1 MRYSC
6 KASWPDDD
14 VNFAPRGVFPPVVRN
29 ALKRSAT
36 QVVLTL
42 LGCLLVLMTMA
53 LVSPATL
60 HAAPPSQAAAN
71 LASPPAGLFFQ
82 AGRAE
87 EAFEAPLLKSE
98 VEITV
103 NGLVSR
109 VKVRQH
115 FLNPSAVWLEGLYVF
130 PLPENAAVD
139 RMTLVVGA
147 RRIQGQIMEKADA
160 QKAYQDAAK
169 AGKRASLLAAERPN
183 VFTTSVANVGPGEV
197 IIVEIEYQDAIAYDA
212 GLFSLRF
219 PMVVAPRYTPPGGA
233 LVAEA
238 PSGISPVAQ
247 ATAAIPLGEDL
258 FGPVRHPLE
267 GPANP
272 LSLTLTLDAGLP
284 LKSLES
290 LYHDVA
296 IESDAGGRHKVTL
309 QSGAVPADRDFVLE
323 WRASPSAVPE
333 AAIFVEEV
341 DGSSHLM
348 VMLLPPSAEAAA
360 PEVGQAPE
368 GPQPRDMIFII
379 DSSGSMHGPSM
390 EQAKGAVLA
399 ALDRL
404 KPDDRFNV
412 IHFSNNAYAL
422 FERAEPASDGNLMK
436 AWYYVKALEAD
447 GGTNMRPALEMALDE
462 PAEAGRLRQVV
473 FVTDGAVSNEAA
485 LFTLINRRLGS
496 SRLFTV
502 GIGSAPNSYF
512 MRKAAESGRG
522 SFIYI
527 GDSQEVGS
535 RMSALFRKLENPALT
550 GIEVAWQL
558 PDGRLP
564 EAYPQPLPD
573 LYAGEPVVMTARLQG
588 LALDE
593 LAGSLVITGESG
605 GAAWERRLSL
615 EGPEAGPGI
624 AALWARAKLD
634 QIEDGLHLGERP
646 DMVRAKALE
655 VALGHGL
662 VSRYTSLVAID
673 DVIARPEGAG
683 MESAEIARNLPA
695 GWSYEHV
702 FGEAAKHM
710 RLKSL
715 PAPLLKKAGGQAIG
729 LPQGA
734 SPARFQLILGSA
746 AVLVALLLVML
757 AGRFSRPRAA

>member
-1 MRYSC
+1 M
-6 KASWPDDD
+6 
-14 VNFAPRGVFPPVVRN
+14 
-29 ALKRSAT
+29 
-36 QVVLTL
+36 TL
-42 LGCLLVLMTMA
+42 A
-53 LVSPATL
+53 LVAPGTL
-60 HAAPPSQAAAN
+60 HAAPPSQAAAK
-71 LASPPAGLFFQ
+71 LAPPPAGLFFH

-98 VEITV
+98 VTIDV
-103 NGLVSR
+103 SGLVSR
-109 VKVRQH
+109 VKVKQH
-115 FLNPSAVWLEGLYVF
+115 FLNPSAVWLEGIYVF
-130 PLPENAAVD
+130 PLPEEAAVD
-139 RMTLVVGA
+139 RMTLVVGE
-147 RRIQGQIMEKADA
+147 RRIEGQIMEKADA
-160 QKAYQDAAK
+160 KAAYEAAAK

-183 VFTTSVANVGPGEV
+183 VFATSVANVGPGEV
-197 IIVEIEYQDAIAYDA
+197 IIVEIEYQDAVAYDA

-219 PMVVAPRYTPPGGA
+219 PMVVAPRYTPPGA

-238 PSGISPVAQ
+238 PAGTTPGVSPVAQ
-247 ATAAIPLGEDL
+247 AAAAPLGEDL
-258 FGPVRHPLE
+258 FGPVRHPAE

-272 LSLTLTLDAGLP
+272 LSLTLTLEAGLP

-296 IESDAGGRHKVTL
+296 IESDAEGRHKVTL
-309 QSGAVPADRDFVLE
+309 QAGAVAADRDFVLE
-323 WRASPSAVPE
+323 WRPTPSSAPE
-333 AAIFVEEV
+333 AAIFAEEI

-360 PEVGQAPE
+360 PEA

-379 DSSGSMHGPSM
+379 DSSGSMHGASM

-404 KPDDRFNV
+404 QPGDRFNV
-412 IHFSNNAYAL
+412 IHFNNDAYAL
-422 FERAEPASDGNLMK
+422 FAEAEPANDENLMK
-436 AWYYVKALEAD
+436 AWYYVKALDAE
-447 GGTNMRPALEMALDE
+447 GGTNMRPALEMALAE

-473 FVTDGAVSNEAA
+473 FITDGAVSNEAA
-485 LFTLINRRLGS
+485 LFTLINRQLDG

-512 MRKAAESGRG
+512 MRKAAASGRG

-527 GDSQEVGS
+527 GDHREVGS
-535 RMSALFRKLENPALT
+535 RMSELFRKLESPALT

-573 LYAGEPVVMTARLQG
+573 LYAGEPVVMTARLEG

-593 LAGSLVITGESG
+593 LAGSLMVTGESG

-615 EGPEAGPGI
+615 EGPEPAPGI

-646 DMVRAKALE
+646 DLVRAKALE
-655 VALGHGL
+655 VALRHGL

-683 MESAEIARNLPA
+683 MESVEIARNLPA

-715 PAPLLKKAGGQAIG
+715 PEPLLKKTSGQAIG

-734 SPARFQLILGSA
+734 SPARLQLLLGSV